1 MMSQTASASWVVLA
15 GAEPGPRMSN
25 RPNEQT
31 LLQRIAA
38 GDRAA
43 VQECID
49 AYGGLVWSLA
59 RRLSPNRNDAEDA
72 VQEIFID
79 LWKSAGRFDG
89 AQSSEATFVAMIA
102 RRRLIDR
109 RRAVQRQPEI
119 KALAE
124 DDWTTDEYERQFE
137 ITADAARAAKA
148 MNALRPE
155 QQRVLQLAIWYGL
168 SHQEISQTT
177 GMPLGTVKTYVRRG
191 LLQIREAMGIR
202 TLDTLGEVT
211 Q

>member
-1 MMSQTASASWVVLA
+1 MIERSKE
-15 GAEPGPRMSN
+15 EPILG
-25 RPNEQT
+25 
-31 LLQRIAA
+31 RIAA

-43 VQECID
+43 VEECID
-49 AYGGLVWSLA
+49 RYGGLVWSLA
-59 RRLSPNRNDAEDA
+59 RRLCPNRNDAEDA

-79 LWKSAGRFDG
+79 LWKSAGRFDE
-89 AQSSEATFVAMIA
+89 AQASEATFVAMIA

-119 KALAE
+119 KELSE
-124 DDWTTDEYERQFE
+124 EDWTATQENTFE
-137 ITADAARAAKA
+137 MTADAARAARA
-148 MNALRPE
+148 MNELRPE
-155 QQRVLQLAIWYGL
+155 QQRVLQLSIWYGL

-191 LLQIREAMGIR
+191 LSQIRQAMGIR
-202 TLDTLGEVT
+202 SLDTIGEVT

>member
-1 MMSQTASASWVVLA
+1 MSPSARGQLVALPVSTQTNRMIERSKEEPVL
-15 GAEPGPRMSN
+15 G
-25 RPNEQT
+25 
-31 LLQRIAA
+31 RIAA

-43 VQECID
+43 VEECID
-49 AYGGLVWSLA
+49 RYGGLVWSLA
-59 RRLSPNRNDAEDA
+59 RRLCPNRNDAEDA

-79 LWKSAGRFDG
+79 LWKSAGRFDE
-89 AQSSEATFVAMIA
+89 AQASEATFVAMIA

-119 KALAE
+119 KELSE
-124 DDWTTDEYERQFE
+124 EDWTATQENTFE
-137 ITADAARAAKA
+137 MTADAARAARA
-148 MNALRPE
+148 MNDLRPE
-155 QQRVLQLAIWYGL
+155 QQRVLQLSIWYGL

-191 LLQIREAMGIR
+191 LSQIRQAMGIR
-202 TLDTLGEVT
+202 SLDTIGEVT